1 MHYVYILCC
10 SDNTLYTG
18 WTTDLTKRLKTHNS
32 GKGAKYT
39 RCRLPVELAYYE
51 EFEDKSSA
59 LKREYGIKQL
69 SRAEKL
75 KLINE
80 EFLSNL

>member
-1 MHYVYILCC
+1 MHYVYILRC
-10 SDNTLYTG
+10 SDNSLYTG
-18 WTTDLTKRLKTHNS
+18 WTTDLNKRLKTHNS

-39 RCRLPVELAYYE
+39 RCRLPVELTYYE

-69 SRAEKL
+69 SRDKKL
-75 KLINE
+75 ALIN
-80 EFLSNL
+80 NK